1 MEMLLNFFSMYTL
14 LICKIVFSGK
24 IAFLRYY
31 PKKAGTKLVFTC
43 RFGNNQIYQLL
54 LAKDFDLP
62 RWCYNGIRFRQVC
75 ALFCD
80 VWVDRIVKTDP
91 AAKNRSKVARK
102 ESRIDRRRV
111 KVQVTEI
118 LGDKEFFCGV
128 LICSCMFFYSSTLK
142 EIKIEK
148 PKEYEKLYLIY

>member
-1 MEMLLNFFSMYTL
+1 M
-14 LICKIVFSGK
+14 
-24 IAFLRYY
+24 
-31 PKKAGTKLVFTC
+31 
-43 RFGNNQIYQLL
+43 
-54 LAKDFDLP
+54 
-62 RWCYNGIRFRQVC
+62 
-75 ALFCD
+75 
-80 VWVDRIVKTDP
+80 WVDRIVKTDP

-128 LICSCMFFYSSTLK
+128 LICPCMFFYSSTLK

-148 PKEYEKLYLIY
+148 PKEYEKLYLIYWKLTLLGDVKIQYGSNKKKTKELCVF